1 MLITCFSASAS
12 SFLRPEKSSH
22 ATQGKT
28 WFVLQLYCIMCPLGI
43 NTRPITT
50 IHLQQNLCKPFQAR
64 TPNIT
69 WHADLF
75 RPAESAI
82 IILEVKWH
90 LQSFREIHTAATGY
104 MTGQRIHTTACSVN
118 NTQYKSALFQPTL
131 ENPHHQIFS
140 YPECVTRSV
149 VYVNGTD
156 LCRSKEWHTVRL
168 KGWTDAVAPWSLV

>member
-1 MLITCFSASAS
+1 MLTFS
-12 SFLRPEKSSH
+12 
-22 ATQGKT
+22 
-28 WFVLQLYCIMCPLGI
+28 
-43 NTRPITT
+43 
-50 IHLQQNLCKPFQAR
+50 
-64 TPNIT
+64 
-69 WHADLF
+69 
-75 RPAESAI
+75 ESAI

-168 KGWTDAVAPWSLV
+168 TVVNSCSSTLIVSIVYGFLSQVEGEE